1 MSTKRIIL
9 ISGYA
14 RSGKDTLA
22 NDILWEFVNTKRQ
35 AAITK
40 FANALKAALQLALN
54 DVGLGHIN
62 VFTEDT
68 REKEL
73 LRPLLVEFGKYCRA
87 KDKNVFV
94 NKTIEDVDALLAQGK
109 EAVMISDCRY
119 LNEAHLVRRFGAEH
133 GIGVERVKIGR
144 YGNKPANEEE
154 RESIEELNLHDNCE
168 EGWTFPEG
176 DTDGI
181 KAWAKRIAGTNIG
194 KLTGASLEY
203 AKPNKGTEAWIAGNH
218 EPRIHGMDAPDLD
231 ALRFGHTHD
240 PKPAPVEQQ
249 LKALWDESLAMDEII
264 DRVSKRVDSAQRNL
278 EGHEQDIG
286 KMQERIE
293 KLEQQVANQ
302 NQALNRVANVF
313 DTYLSRNAYYHVLQA
328 LEGKAN
334 A

>member
-22 NDILWEFVNTKRQ
+22 NDILWEFVNQNRQ

-119 LNEAHLVRRFGAEH
+119 LNEAHLVRQFGRAK
-133 GIGVERVKIGR
+133 GICVERVQIARVGT
-144 YGNKPANEEE
+144 GPANEEE
-154 RESIEELNLHDNCE
+154 FQSIRELDFNDPGQ
-168 EGWTFPEG
+168 EGWHFAEG

-181 KAWAKRIAGTNIG
+181 KAWAKRIAGTN
-194 KLTGASLEY
+194 LTEASL
-203 AKPNKGTEAWIAGNH
+203 KPSPFTGEIKVPSNELLEQVLNIK
-218 EPRIHGMDAPDLD
+218 L
-231 ALRFGHTHD
+231 AL
-240 PKPAPVEQQ
+240 
-249 LKALWDESLAMDEII
+249 
-264 DRVSKRVDSAQRNL
+264 
-278 EGHEQDIG
+278 
-286 KMQERIE
+286 ERID
-293 KLEQQVANQ
+293 AR
-302 NQALNRVANVF
+302 LNR
-313 DTYLSRNAYYHVLQA
+313 
-328 LEGKAN
+328 LEVDRG
-334 A
+334 